1 MYFCITSL
9 CKFVDSNFLLCN
21 TWTWCRKY
29 WKWSLLLFV
38 ELSYRRQSTFANLML
53 DEYQLQNMDHTRC
66 RSRSCNWVPFS
77 VLCGYISYNH
87 SDDVLPAHLAL
98 ILDVP
103 GRWAI
108 LENTHSYH
116 CSPGV
121 CGYCHGHQQKFCEG
135 CESYSQ
141 QWNLIAHSSVPI
153 QENFKILPET
163 SLCLFNMGRVNSS
176 GCTTALSSSTA
187 IMNHNIG

>member
-108 LENTHSYH
+108 LENTHCYH

-121 CGYCHGHQQKFCEG
+121 CGYCHGPQQKFWEG
-135 CESYSQ
+135 CVKVT
-141 QWNLIAHSSVPI
+141 HSNEIWLLTVLF
-153 QENFKILPET
+153 QYKKISRFYQKHPCV
-163 SLCLFNMGRVNSS
+163 CL
-176 GCTTALSSSTA
+176 T
-187 IMNHNIG
+187 

>member
-1 MYFCITSL
+1 MYFCIISL

-21 TWTWCRKY
+21 TWTWFRMY
-29 WKWSLLLFV
+29 WKWSFLLFV
-38 ELSYRRQSTFANLML
+38 KLNYPKHNTFTNFML

-66 RSRSCNWVPFS
+66 RSHSCNWVPFS
-77 VLCGYISYNH
+77 VLSGFISYNH
-87 SDDVLPAHLAL
+87 SDDVVPAHLAL

-121 CGYCHGHQQKFCEG
+121 CGYCHGHQQKWG
-135 CESYSQ
+135 VK
-141 QWNLIAHSSVPI
+141 LTHSSVPI

-163 SLCLFNMGRVNSS
+163 SLCLLSMGRVNSS
-176 GCTTALSSSTA
+176 GCTTALSSSTT
-187 IMNHNIG
+187 IMNHNFG